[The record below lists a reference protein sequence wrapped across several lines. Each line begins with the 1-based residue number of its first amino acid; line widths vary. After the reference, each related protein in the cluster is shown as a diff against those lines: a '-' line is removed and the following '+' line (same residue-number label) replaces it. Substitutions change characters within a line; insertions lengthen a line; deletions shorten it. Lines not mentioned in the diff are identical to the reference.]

1 MTQRTPSRVLVAG
14 ASGRTGREILRE
26 LADRSVGVRA
36 ITRSAEKHDALVES
50 GADEVVV
57 GDLLNPD
64 DARNALDGCGAVLF
78 AAGSDIATGLTRP
91 SRVVDGDGVR
101 NLVEAAVDEG
111 VHTFVLQ
118 SSIGVGNSRRGMPL
132 WARAL
137 VLRWAVRE
145 KERAERVL
153 RDSNLDYVI
162 IRPGWLSDEPATDD
176 VVIAEGATNMTGSI
190 PRADVARLMVA
201 ALSTPAMA
209 NRTFEVVAR
218 NAAKDI
224 DRRTVVDIGWE
235 QPSVRN
241 TGVETGVSDA
251 V

>member
-1 MTQRTPSRVLVAG
+1 MTQRVPSRVLVAG

-26 LADRSVGVRA
+26 LVGRPVDVRA

-64 DARNALDGCGAVLF
+64 DARNALEGCDAVLF
-78 AAGSDIATGLTRP
+78 AAGSDLTTGLIRP
-91 SRVVDGDGVR
+91 GRVVDGDGVR
-101 NLVEAAVDEG
+101 NLIEAAVDEG

-132 WARAL
+132 WARTL

-145 KERAERVL
+145 KERAERAL
-153 RDSNLDYVI
+153 RDSTLDYVI
-162 IRPGWLSDEPATDD
+162 VRPGWLNDDPATDD
-176 VVIAEGATNMTGSI
+176 VIIAEGATNMTGSI

-218 NAAKDI
+218 DAAKDI
-224 DRRTVVDIGWE
+224 DRGTVVDIEWE
-235 QPSVRN
+235 QPSVRD
-241 TGVETGVSDA
+241 TEAATGVSDA